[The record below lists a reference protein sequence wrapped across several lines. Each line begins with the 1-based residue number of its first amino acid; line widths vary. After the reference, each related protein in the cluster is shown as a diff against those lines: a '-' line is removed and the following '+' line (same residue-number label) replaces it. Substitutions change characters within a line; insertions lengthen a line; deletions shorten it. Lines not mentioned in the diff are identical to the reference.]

1 MTAQD
6 QMRKMLDQLMGQDRD
21 GKKRGQR
28 FLARFLLLAMHYRS
42 KTLPERVYFVGF
54 HHFLCL

>member
-21 GKKRGQR
+21 GKTCGLR
-28 FLARFLLLAMHYRS
+28 FLARFFSNVFLEIKLCQ
-42 KTLPERVYFVGF
+42 KVGVQPVVYVTM
-54 HHFLCL
+54 

>member
-21 GKKRGQR
+21 GKTRVTI
-28 FLARFLLLAMHYRS
+28 LARFLVMCSGIKLYQKA
-42 KTLPERVYFVGF
+42 
-54 HHFLCL
+54 

>member
-28 FLARFLLLAMHYRS
+28 FLARFSLVMHYRS
-42 KTLPERVYFVGF
+42 KALPERVYFVGF
-54 HHFLCL
+54 HHLLCL